1 MTITNDLICLRCH
14 DTGPDVSFPVFPM
27 TGAPFGSICQKCDE
41 TSPWAERP
49 LVCVDCDIEL
59 TDDEA
64 YGNRKYGDPRCEDC
78 HTDFGGSN

>member
-14 DTGPDVSFPVFPM
+14 DTGPDVPFPVFPM
-27 TGAPFGSICQKCDE
+27 TGAPFGSICQRCDE
-41 TSPWAERP
+41 QSPWAERP